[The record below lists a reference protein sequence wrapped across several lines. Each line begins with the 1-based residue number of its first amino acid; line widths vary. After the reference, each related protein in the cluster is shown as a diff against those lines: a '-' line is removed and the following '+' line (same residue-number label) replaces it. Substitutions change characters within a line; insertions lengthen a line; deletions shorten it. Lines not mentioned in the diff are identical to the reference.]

1 MDEIRIGL
9 DFGTHQTKIC
19 VSRIPDEGHGVP
31 EYEFFQF
38 ADQRG
43 MEQYFI
49 PSVVQINKDD
59 TLSYGYVNPY
69 DEKDRMPMP
78 RMEVVNLTDVGN
90 IEDDAEELYSKYS
103 AGEDDEEE
111 SMAVLVEM
119 LRKKREI
126 DKSTY
131 KERSEKAQAKY
142 DEEMIAYNKGKNL
155 FRYFKQATFAEYPW
169 ECKIE
174 PEILCVWYLAYIIF
188 LLEDRYPEGF
198 AINMGVPTDDKNFHQ
213 KQELGTRILLTAYHL
228 VEDVYHQDLRAF
240 LREKISDLTANTVL
254 LPFSADEKEYNRIN
268 IFPEAYASLIG
279 LTSRGKLSE
288 GMSINADIG
297 GGTTDISF
305 FIVKDRIPQIYKYWS
320 IPCGLNYIAE
330 MSGFDYSEKDF
341 VKNAH
346 KDIIDKFNR
355 KKEDIVYN
363 LERKLIEMV
372 RERGIL
378 ISNLKRALKDRIL
391 VYNGGG
397 STYSEIS
404 TPINLFSDVKV
415 ADADLWS
422 EEIVKD
428 KTKVGKLFNLL
439 TTAYGLSVSEDDNE
453 VILRDFDNLLSSYKK
468 VERNEKSEIDK
479 DVC

>member
-1 MDEIRIGL
+1 MDEIRVGL

-38 ADQRG
+38 VDQKG
-43 MEQYFI
+43 EVQYFI
-49 PSVVQINKDD
+49 PSVVQINKDN
-59 TLSYGYVNPY
+59 TLSYGYVDPKN
-69 DEKDRMPMP
+69 EKDCMPLP
-78 RMEVVNLTDVGN
+78 RMEVVNYVDIGD
-90 IEDDAEELYSKYS
+90 IEDAAEELYSKYTV
-103 AGEDDEEE
+103 GEDDEDE
-111 SMAVLVEM
+111 SKAVLKEM
-119 LRKKREI
+119 LRNKCEI

-131 KERSEKAQAKY
+131 KVRSEKAQAKY
-142 DEEMIAYNKGKNL
+142 DEEMSSYNKDKNL

-174 PEILCVWYLAYIIF
+174 PEVLCVWYIAYIIF

-198 AINMGVPTDDKNFHQ
+198 AINMGVPTDDKNYHQ

-228 VEDVYHQDLRAF
+228 VEEVYHQDLRAF
-240 LREKISDLTANTVL
+240 LKEKVNDLIGKTFL
-254 LPFSADEKEYNRIN
+254 LPFSEDEKEYNRIN

-305 FIVKDRIPQIYKYWS
+305 FIVKNRTPHIYKYWS

-346 KDIIDKFNR
+346 KDIIAKFNK

-363 LERKLIEMV
+363 LERNLIEMV

-378 ISNLKRALKDRIL
+378 KSNLIKALKDRIL

-397 STYSEIS
+397 STYSQIS

-439 TTAYGLSVSEDDNE
+439 TTAYGLSVSEDDSE
-453 VILRDFDNLLSSYKK
+453 VVLRDFDNLLSSYKK
-468 VERNEKSEIDK
+468 VESNERSEIDK

>member
-1 MDEIRIGL
+1 MDP
-9 DFGTHQTKIC
+9 K
-19 VSRIPDEGHGVP
+19 
-31 EYEFFQF
+31 
-38 ADQRG
+38 
-43 MEQYFI
+43 
-49 PSVVQINKDD
+49 N
-59 TLSYGYVNPY
+59 
-69 DEKDRMPMP
+69 EKDCMPLP
-78 RMEVVNLTDVGN
+78 RMEVVNYVDIGD
-90 IEDDAEELYSKYS
+90 IEDAAEELYSKYTV
-103 AGEDDEEE
+103 GEDDEDE
-111 SMAVLVEM
+111 SKAVLKEM
-119 LRKKREI
+119 LRNKCEI

-131 KERSEKAQAKY
+131 KVRSEKAQAKY
-142 DEEMIAYNKGKNL
+142 DEEMSAYNKDKNL

-174 PEILCVWYLAYIIF
+174 PEVLCVWYIAYIIF

-198 AINMGVPTDDKNFHQ
+198 AINMGVPTDDKNYHQ

-228 VEDVYHQDLRAF
+228 VEEVYHQDLRAF
-240 LREKISDLTANTVL
+240 LKEKVNDLIGKTFL
-254 LPFSADEKEYNRIN
+254 LPFSEDEKEYNRIN

-305 FIVKDRIPQIYKYWS
+305 FIVKNRTPHIYKYWS

-346 KDIIDKFNR
+346 KDIIAKFNK

-363 LERKLIEMV
+363 LERNLIEMV

-378 ISNLKRALKDRIL
+378 KSNLIKALKDRIL

-397 STYSEIS
+397 STYSQIS

-439 TTAYGLSVSEDDNE
+439 TTAYGLSVSEDDSE
-453 VILRDFDNLLSSYKK
+453 VVLRDFDNLLSSYKK
-468 VERNEKSEIDK
+468 VESNERSEIDK

>member
-1 MDEIRIGL
+1 MDEIRVGL

-49 PSVVQINKDD
+49 PSVVQINKDN
-59 TLSYGYVNPY
+59 TLSYGYVDPN

-174 PEILCVWYLAYIIF
+174 PEILCVWYLVYIIF
-188 LLEDRYPEGF
+188 LLENRYPEGF

-240 LREKISDLTANTVL
+240 LKEKVNDLIAKTSL
-254 LPFSADEKEYNRIN
+254 LPFSTDEKEFNRIN

-305 FIVKDRIPQIYKYWS
+305 FIVKDRTPQIYKYWS

-439 TTAYGLSVSEDDNE
+439 TTAYGLSVSEDDKE

>member
-1 MDEIRIGL
+1 MDEIRVGL

-38 ADQRG
+38 VDQKG
-43 MEQYFI
+43 EVQYFI
-49 PSVVQINKDD
+49 PSVVQINKDN
-59 TLSYGYVNPY
+59 TLSYGYVDPKN
-69 DEKDRMPMP
+69 EKDCMPLP
-78 RMEVVNLTDVGN
+78 RMKVVNYVDIGD
-90 IEDDAEELYSKYS
+90 IEDAAEELYSKYTV
-103 AGEDDEEE
+103 GEDDEDE
-111 SMAVLVEM
+111 SKAVLKEM
-119 LRKKREI
+119 LRNKCEI

-131 KERSEKAQAKY
+131 KVRSEKAQAKY
-142 DEEMIAYNKGKNL
+142 DEEMSAYNKDKNL

-174 PEILCVWYLAYIIF
+174 PEVLCVWYIAYIIF

-198 AINMGVPTDDKNFHQ
+198 AINMGVPTDDKNYHQ

-228 VEDVYHQDLRAF
+228 VEEVYHQDLRAF
-240 LREKISDLTANTVL
+240 LKEKVNDLIGKTFL
-254 LPFSADEKEYNRIN
+254 LPFSEDEKEYNRIN

-305 FIVKDRIPQIYKYWS
+305 FIVKNRTPHIYKYWS

-346 KDIIDKFNR
+346 KDIIAKFNK

-363 LERKLIEMV
+363 LERNLIEMV

-378 ISNLKRALKDRIL
+378 KSNLIKALKDRIL

-397 STYSEIS
+397 STYSQIS

-439 TTAYGLSVSEDDNE
+439 TTAYGLSVSEDDSE
-453 VILRDFDNLLSSYKK
+453 VVLRDFDNLLSSYKK
-468 VERNEKSEIDK
+468 VESNERSEIDK

>member
-1 MDEIRIGL
+1 MDEIRVGL

-19 VSRIPDEGHGVP
+19 VSKIPDEGHGVP
-31 EYEFFQF
+31 KYEFFQF

-43 MEQYFI
+43 IEQYFI
-49 PSVVQINKDD
+49 PSVVQINKDN
-59 TLSYGYVNPY
+59 TLSYGYVNPN
-69 DEKDRMPMP
+69 DEKDSMPMP
-78 RMEVVNLTDVGN
+78 RMEVVNLTEISI
-90 IEDDAEELYSKYS
+90 IEDVAEELYSKYS
-103 AGEDDEEE
+103 AGKDDEEE

-142 DEEMIAYNKGKNL
+142 DEEMFAYNKEKNL

-174 PEILCVWYLAYIIF
+174 PEILCIWYIAYILF
-188 LLEDRYPEGF
+188 LLENRYPEGF
-198 AINMGVPTDDKNFHQ
+198 AINMGVPTDDKNYRQ

-228 VEDVYHQDLRAF
+228 VEEVYHQDLRAF
-240 LREKISDLTANTVL
+240 LKEKVNDLIAKTDL
-254 LPFSADEKEYNRIN
+254 LPFSEDEKEYNRIN

-305 FIVKDRIPQIYKYWS
+305 FIVKERKPQIYKYWS

-341 VKNAH
+341 IKNAH
-346 KDIIDKFNR
+346 QDIINKFNR
-355 KKEDIVYN
+355 KKEEIVYN
-363 LERKLIEMV
+363 LERNLIEMV

-378 ISNLKRALKDRIL
+378 KSNLFRALKDRIL

-415 ADADLWS
+415 ANSDLWS

-439 TTAYGLSVSEDDNE
+439 TTAYGLSVSEDDSE
-453 VILRDFDNLLSSYKK
+453 VVLRDFDNLLSSYNK

>member
-1 MDEIRIGL
+1 MDEIRVGL

-38 ADQRG
+38 VDQKG
-43 MEQYFI
+43 EVQYFI
-49 PSVVQINKDD
+49 PSVVQINKDN
-59 TLSYGYVNPY
+59 TLSYGYVDPKN
-69 DEKDRMPMP
+69 EKDCMPLP
-78 RMEVVNLTDVGN
+78 RMEVVNYVDIGD
-90 IEDDAEELYSKYS
+90 IEDAAEELYSKYTV
-103 AGEDDEEE
+103 GEDDEDE
-111 SMAVLVEM
+111 SKAVLKEM
-119 LRKKREI
+119 LRNKCEI

-131 KERSEKAQAKY
+131 KVRSEKAQAKY
-142 DEEMIAYNKGKNL
+142 DEEMSAYNKDKNL

-174 PEILCVWYLAYIIF
+174 PEVLCVWYIAYIIF

-198 AINMGVPTDDKNFHQ
+198 AINMGVPTDDKNYHQ

-228 VEDVYHQDLRAF
+228 VEEVYHQDLRAF
-240 LREKISDLTANTVL
+240 LKEKVNDLIGKTFL
-254 LPFSADEKEYNRIN
+254 LPFSEDEKEYNRIN

-305 FIVKDRIPQIYKYWS
+305 FIVKNRTPHIYKYWS

-346 KDIIDKFNR
+346 KDIIAKFNK

-363 LERKLIEMV
+363 LERNLIEMV

-378 ISNLKRALKDRIL
+378 KSNLIKALKDRIL

-397 STYSEIS
+397 STYSQIS

-439 TTAYGLSVSEDDNE
+439 TTAYGLSVSEDDSE
-453 VILRDFDNLLSSYKK
+453 VVLRDFDNLLSSYKK
-468 VERNEKSEIDK
+468 VESNERSEIDK
-479 DVC
+479 NVC